1 MRARIPHNVG
11 DMQLIRVGRASQEM
25 SEDMS
30 HDLTDRAGFDHQTR
44 HQRTAQQRTVLALI
58 ASVALALSTAVA
70 VTAVS
75 IGMARAGALRSVADG
90 DNAPFAVAVFL
101 GLVLAGM
108 GGLTA
113 VVTRNERKP
122 PTGPGEAS

>member
-1 MRARIPHNVG
+1 
-11 DMQLIRVGRASQEM
+11 MQLIREGRASQEM

-30 HDLTDRAGFDHQTR
+30 HDLNDRAGFDHPSR
-44 HQRTAQQRTVLALI
+44 RQRTAQQRTALALI

-70 VTAVS
+70 ATIVS
-75 IGMARAGALRSVADG
+75 IGMARAETLRTVADG
-90 DNAPFAVAVFL
+90 DSGPFAVALFL

-113 VVTRNERKP
+113 IVTRNERKP
-122 PTGPGEAS
+122 PTGPG